1 MYKKL
6 AITTI
11 LFLLLSITVSFAWMM
26 DVIGPS
32 GDVITFDFTDSVF
45 VEPNNLVID
54 ISVEKDGE
62 YVSACNNTFEENSLV
77 QFNNCAPGDILKFSV
92 KLTNLTD
99 LAISTSIL
107 FSDITSSNEDF
118 YNYISIGVFSTN
130 GFDNMYKAPEFSD
143 FKIISKMKKDDN
155 GNILPFYD
163 WEESTISVSF
173 ETRID
178 KGIKLTSMPIP
189 DPENYVCMFVIYDAQ
204 GNVTASELIP
214 LS

>member
-155 GNILPFYD
+155 GNIIIDDKNSFTFINELVIPPCGNEVEFKFFVKFD
-163 WEESTISVSF
+163 NTRENQNHLQNQTFTIGKINF
-173 ETRID
+173 MCI
-178 KGIKLTSMPIP
+178 
-189 DPENYVCMFVIYDAQ
+189 
-204 GNVTASELIP
+204 
-214 LS
+214 